1 MTQQVDS
8 WVYNWG
14 EVEGGYGENTDSKR
28 YMYLSFIAALF
39 TIAKI
44 WKRP

>member
-28 YMYLSFIAALF
+28 HMYPSVHCS
-39 TIAKI
+39 TIYSRQDMEAS
-44 WKRP
+44 